1 MSFDTFRKVFSN
13 LVEKSGYSDAEIAR
27 RLGVNRSTISR
38 WKSGEQSPPLPKV
51 KEIANFFGVSPM
63 VFVDEGRV
71 PVAGK
76 SVEVPLYG
84 SIAAGVPLEMIE
96 VDEYIEIPENIADM
110 YPDAFLLRVNG
121 DSMNRVIPNG
131 MYALITPHEAIKS
144 GDIVAI
150 NVNGHEATLKRFF
163 RNRNTITLE
172 PDSYNPEHRP
182 LTLDC
187 TKGECDEIKIL
198 GKMVWFMSPIGMK
211 F

>member
-1 MSFDTFRKVFSN
+1 MSFDTFKKVFSN

-63 VFVDEGRV
+63 VFVDEGRI
-71 PVAGK
+71 PVVGR

-84 SIAAGVPLEMIE
+84 SIAAGIPLEMIE
-96 VDEYIEIPENIADM
+96 IEEYIEIPEMIAEK
-110 YPDAFLLRVNG
+110 YPGSFLLRVNG
-121 DSMNRVIPNG
+121 DSMNKVVPSG
-131 MYALITPHEAIKS
+131 MYALIAPHEDIKN

-163 RNRNTITLE
+163 KNYNTITLE

-182 LTLDC
+182 QILDC
-187 TKGECDEIKIL
+187 TKGECEGAKVL
-198 GKMVWFMSPIGMK
+198 GKMVWFMPPMGMK